1 VNFNLKNL
9 VSTRNSCCICSDTN
23 LVQMKNLSNW
33 PIYMGTTSQP
43 IEEDIFYDQN
53 WVVCDYCGTLQLK
66 ETLPLELLY
75 SKNHHSEVVGDTWK
89 KHHAEFAR
97 FIQLANP
104 ESICEIG
111 SAHDYLAGIILDS
124 NPSINYLSIEP
135 DQTYCDPR
143 VKHIAGFAED
153 FRQEI
158 CQFKFIVHSHVLEHV
173 YNPSDF
179 LRVLSDGMT
188 EESKMIISFPNITEL
203 LHLGGANSLNFEH
216 TYYLT
221 PEVLEYMC
229 DQLGLVVTRFQE
241 FGKHSYFVELM
252 RSSKV
257 NETKVP
263 GGNFEL
269 FTQMWVDLEKFIKSV
284 NSEIEGLAGENV
296 YIFGA
301 HVFTQA
307 LVSLGLNVGAASG
320 ILDNSKAKQGQR
332 LYGTNL
338 IVHSP
343 EIIAQSQNPV
353 VVLKASHYQDEIR
366 SQLLGLNSRTKII
379 E

>member
-1 VNFNLKNL
+1 
-9 VSTRNSCCICSDTN
+9 
-23 LVQMKNLSNW
+23 
-33 PIYMGTTSQP
+33 
-43 IEEDIFYDQN
+43 
-53 WVVCDYCGTLQLK
+53 
-66 ETLPLELLY
+66 
-75 SKNHHSEVVGDTWK
+75 
-89 KHHAEFAR
+89 
-97 FIQLANP
+97 
-104 ESICEIG
+104 
-111 SAHDYLAGIILDS
+111 
-124 NPSINYLSIEP
+124 
-135 DQTYCDPR
+135 
-143 VKHIAGFAED
+143 
-153 FRQEI
+153 
-158 CQFKFIVHSHVLEHV
+158 
-173 YNPSDF
+173 
-179 LRVLSDGMT
+179 
-188 EESKMIISFPNITEL
+188 
-203 LHLGGANSLNFEH
+203 LNFEH

-229 DQLGLVVTRFQE
+229 DQLGLVATRFQE

-284 NSEIEGLAGENV
+284 NSEIEGLAGENI

-307 LVSLGLNVGAASG
+307 LVSLGLNVRAASG

-338 IVHSP
+338 TVHSP

-366 SQLLGLNSRTKII
+366 SQLLALNSRTKII